1 MRRKAAFMVL
11 VAGAAVLGTMARG
24 GHELPVYPSYYPH
37 EIEIRTLSPDRAD
50 NELRKGEIQAYVSEG
65 LGLAGAP
72 AEQIRAIETLGS
84 LIVAHIN
91 PASSLWNSGMSA
103 CDIVNVVVG
112 KTSPEN
118 DFVLHPYPVT
128 PFHGDYLYHSDL
140 VAAAKARFSQTNPDV
155 RPPKIKASGRFAQ
168 HHADWVTPDADWDV
182 EISEVDAA
190 KAMAAEM
197 LSVNGRLGPP
207 WVRTGWFNAERLLG
221 GYLSDPPLKAAAE
234 TTVRRLQTGDFNGLA
249 ERINLERGLVT
260 LLTGG
265 CRALMIGYTVKRE
278 YVNVEFSAGIEN
290 IGYDAI
296 TGLASP
302 MFIRTVKLKDFPWN
316 GWLTLGI
323 ADRAGSAWN
332 PVGGMTDAFGR
343 LMGFAVTDP
352 ALLPSPYETGWMLN
366 RIADLPSDRK
376 K

>member
-1 MRRKAAFMVL
+1 
-11 VAGAAVLGTMARG
+11 
-24 GHELPVYPSYYPH
+24 
-37 EIEIRTLSPDRAD
+37 
-50 NELRKGEIQAYVSEG
+50 
-65 LGLAGAP
+65 
-72 AEQIRAIETLGS
+72 
-84 LIVAHIN
+84 
-91 PASSLWNSGMSA
+91 
-103 CDIVNVVVG
+103 VG

-140 VAAAKARFSQTNPDV
+140 AAAAKARFSQTNPDV
-155 RPPKIKASGRFAQ
+155 RLPKIKASGRFAQ
-168 HHADWVTPDADWDV
+168 HHPDWVTPDTDWDI

-190 KAMAAEM
+190 QAIAAEM

-221 GYLSDPPLKAAAE
+221 SYLSDPVLKAAAE

-290 IGYDAI
+290 IGHDAI

-376 K
+376 Q